1 MPADVAKNKLAHRVW
16 LSASALMVLKG
27 AGLQFVAA
35 VWGEYEGWRA
45 AELALLREAGMLV
58 DQLETLRGQPAERTA
73 QRTLLSVLAA
83 LGLER

>member
-1 MPADVAKNKLAHRVW
+1 MR
-16 LSASALMVLKG
+16 SE
-27 AGLQFVAA
+27 AA
-35 VWGEYEGWRA
+35 VWGEYDGWRA

-83 LGLER
+83 PGAMRRDVRYAPLVPVT